1 MSFSRIVRNDNNIND
16 LSEKECLLKMRM
28 KKMISASILSLAL
41 IFGARGVDAYA
52 ADSATGAINGY
63 YTYGSSSITSTA
75 ASASTFFGNVGS
87 VSVVSTYSYVNTSTL
102 KVGTSTSST
111 GYYNTCTVDF
121 TAPAGCRSVRISST
135 HKVSAYGQTWSA
147 NTTATY

>member
-1 MSFSRIVRNDNNIND
+1 VSFSRIVRNDNIIND

-52 ADSATGAINGY
+52 ENIAKGAINGY
-63 YTYGSSSITSTA
+63 YTYGSSSISSIT
-75 ASASTFFGNVGS
+75 ASASTFFGSQGS

-102 KVGTSTSST
+102 KVGTQSSSK
-111 GYYNTCTVDF
+111 GYYNTCTINF
-121 TAPAGCRSVRISST
+121 TAPAGCRSIRISSS
-135 HKVSAYGQTWSA
+135 HNISAYGQTWSA
-147 NTTATY
+147 YTTATY

>member
-1 MSFSRIVRNDNNIND
+1 
-16 LSEKECLLKMRM
+16 MRM
-28 KKMISASILSLAL
+28 KKIISASILSLAL

-52 ADSATGAINGY
+52 ADSATGAIGEY

-102 KVGTSTSST
+102 KVGTSTSSA

-147 NTTATY
+147 YTTATY

>member
-1 MSFSRIVRNDNNIND
+1 
-16 LSEKECLLKMRM
+16 MRM

-52 ADSATGAINGY
+52 ADYATGAINGY
-63 YTYGSSSITSTA
+63 CTIGSSSISSTT
-75 ASASTFFGNVGS
+75 ASASTFFGSEGS

-102 KVGTSTSST
+102 KVGTKSSSK

-121 TAPAGCRSVRISST
+121 IAPAGCRSIRISSS

-147 NTTATY
+147 YTTAIN

>member
-52 ADSATGAINGY
+52 ADYATGAINGY
-63 YTYGSSSITSTA
+63 CTIGSSSISSTT
-75 ASASTFFGNVGS
+75 ASASTFFGSEGS

-102 KVGTSTSST
+102 KVGTKSSSK

-121 TAPAGCRSVRISST
+121 IAPAGCRSIRISSS

-147 NTTATY
+147 YTTAIN